1 MVVAGSMAT
10 IVLADDHA
18 LVRVG
23 LRRVLESEGHAVLG
37 EVADG
42 LRVVPTVEQMR
53 PDVLLLDMGLPGLHG
68 LDVLREV
75 TRRVPATKVLVV
87 SAYNRD
93 EFVSGALRTGASGY
107 VLKGSEADDLLAAV
121 AEVARGGYYVS
132 PELAGSLA
140 RSTTGADAATDPY
153 ETLSPR
159 ERQVFHLMADGL
171 LNHQVGVYL
180 YISTRT
186 AETHR
191 ASIMRKLGLKSQ
203 TDVVLYALRR
213 GILTLDDAAGAPRL
227 DD

>member
-1 MVVAGSMAT
+1 
-10 IVLADDHA
+10 
-18 LVRVG
+18 
-23 LRRVLESEGHAVLG
+23 
-37 EVADG
+37 
-42 LRVVPTVEQMR
+42 MR

-75 TRRVPATKVLVV
+75 RRRVPATKVLVV

-107 VLKGSEADDLLAAV
+107 VLKGADADDLLGAL
-121 AEVARGGYYVS
+121 AEITRGGYYVS
-132 PELAGSLA
+132 PQLAGSLA
-140 RSTTGADAATDPY
+140 RTTGDDAAADPY
-153 ETLSPR
+153 ESLSPR

-171 LNHQVGVYL
+171 LNHQVGVHL

-213 GILTLDDAAGAPRL
+213 GILSLDDAAGAPRL
-227 DD
+227 DE